1 MYSVGIDLHKETA
14 WYCVF
19 DAQGRQVSHGS
30 LPADPESFKKFF
42 MEIPRPFKMA
52 VEATYNWYYAID
64 IAEEYAA
71 EVYLADSYQT
81 KAFAK
86 KHKKTDKIDA
96 RLIAW
101 LLHRGDLPTVAIP
114 DRETRKKREVLRYRM
129 RVVGDKTRNIV
140 RLKALLDKLGLKGTG
155 NFNTVRKR
163 AEISRMSIPVPYG
176 EIVQSYLTRIEQ
188 LCTVVKDLDKTVEV
202 MADKD
207 QDVVHIMS
215 MPGFD
220 SFSALL
226 IKAEIFDISRFRS
239 FPALCAYSGLAPRVH
254 GSGGHYYHGPLNTNR
269 RKHLQWIMLEN
280 AWHTMKKIPRL
291 QQKYMAIKKRKGSNT
306 AKVAVA
312 RDILKIIYH
321 ILKEKRPFYPEN
333 TGVSTIPTQS
343 QSAGASA
350 LIGV

>member
-19 DAQGRQVSHGS
+19 DAEGRRVSHGS

-42 MEIPRPFKMA
+42 EGLPRPFKMA
-52 VEATYNWYYAID
+52 VEATYNWYYVID
-64 IAEEYAA
+64 IAEEYAT

-114 DRETRKKREVLRYRM
+114 DKETRKHREVLRYRM
-129 RVVGDKTRNIV
+129 RLVSDRTRDIA
-140 RLKALLDKLGLKGTG
+140 RLKAMLDKIGLKGTG
-155 NFNTVRKR
+155 NLATAKRRK
-163 AEISRMSIPVPYG
+163 EIGALEMPAPYG
-176 EIVQSYLTRIEQ
+176 KITQGYLARISQISEE
-188 LCTVVKDLDKTVEV
+188 LKACGRDLKVL
-202 MADKD
+202 AGQD
-207 QDVVHIMS
+207 QDVVHVMS
-215 MPGFD
+215 VPGWG

-226 IKAEIFDISRFRS
+226 IKTGIFDINRFRS
-239 FPALCAYSGLAPRVH
+239 LGALCAYSGLAPRVH
-254 GSGGHYYHGPLNTNR
+254 ASGGHCYHGPLNTNR
-269 RKHLQWIMLEN
+269 QKELQWILLEN

-291 QQKYMAIKKRKGSNT
+291 ERKYNAIKKRKGSNT
-306 AKVAVA
+306 AKVAIA
-312 RDILKIIYH
+312 RDVLKIIYH

-333 TGVSTIPTQS
+333 ARL
-343 QSAGASA
+343 SA
-350 LIGV
+350 